1 MKFIEVILS
10 LENPF
15 DYEEY
20 KIAGEMAGIHVARIG
35 NYAQVVGMLKVAI
48 YQHPDMEPEQAYS
61 AFLTEMNTLMP
72 ETERQTSS
80 KGCGSCGGGAVV

>member
-35 NYAQVVGMLKVAI
+35 DYAQGVGMLKVAI
-48 YQHPDMEPEQAYS
+48 
-61 AFLTEMNTLMP
+61 
-72 ETERQTSS
+72 
-80 KGCGSCGGGAVV
+80 